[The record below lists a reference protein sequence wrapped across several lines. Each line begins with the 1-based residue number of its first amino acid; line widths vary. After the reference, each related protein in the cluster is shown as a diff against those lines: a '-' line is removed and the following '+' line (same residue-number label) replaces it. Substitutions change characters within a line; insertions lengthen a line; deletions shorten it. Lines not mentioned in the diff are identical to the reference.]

1 MNMFNLIISPDN
13 ERANHLIIEP
23 YDSVFGLESYGSLLE
38 DPSFNNASL
47 EYFTTTSPGITALA
61 SGDYMRIESD
71 GTQIDSSFGA
81 LGSNM
86 FFIDGGRYTLAVD
99 IKNIA
104 PGNSVTARIENGSNY
119 SLELV
124 ANSTGV
130 FSGSFIFDKS
140 DNGGSDYAR
149 LRVAMTDGVGNA
161 YNVNINS
168 IDLTGAV
175 YNTII
180 KKDWSNK
187 VDMDSFDM
195 KMMDLSEKVEFSCV
209 KDKDDYSSNK
219 LSNHVATAGGKPYN
233 YGDLNYVATDYTNLS
248 GVDEIKN
255 LLFASTVVKKIG
267 DIAALST
274 FITPAIYKGEDD
286 GNFTFYKSKPRIL
299 FDNGVKTTS
308 STFTSPTPSQNDGL
322 TGFTNQSE
330 YLLFT
335 HFSDFDLLSGASATC
350 QDYNWTDC
358 YSFVDNYSVNNL
370 FNEYWSAYYN
380 ELYHPDTRMY
390 TVECL
395 LNHNDISNFKFNDV
409 IVIEN
414 SEFRVNNI
422 SYNSEGLSKVELIKL
437 P

>member
-1 MNMFNLIISPDN
+1 M
-13 ERANHLIIEP
+13 P
-23 YDSVFGLESYGSLLE
+23 YD
-38 DPSFNNASL
+38 
-47 EYFTTTSPGITALA
+47 
-61 SGDYMRIESD
+61 
-71 GTQIDSSFGA
+71 DSSFWDNPTVHSGTTVTHSNNSSISIASNGTQTANWHGA
-81 LGSNM
+81 FSVVRDFIEGATYNVKYRITSNTFSSSTSFYLGRSGFSKAYSKTISAGETGIFNSS
-86 FFIDGGRYTLAVD
+86 FTYNKSTHTGLVS
-99 IKNIA
+99 
-104 PGNSVTARIENGSNY
+104 GNQMNLLFTMDQN
-119 SLELV
+119 
-124 ANSTGV
+124 
-130 FSGSFIFDKS
+130 SGSIAFEDFQII
-140 DNGGSDYAR
+140 G
-149 LRVAMTDGVGNA
+149 LRSNE
-161 YNVNINS
+161 
-168 IDLTGAV
+168 
-175 YNTII
+175 II
-180 KKDWSNK
+180 KKDWTNK

-209 KDKDDYSSNK
+209 KDKNDYSSNK
-219 LSNHVATAGGKPYN
+219 LSNHVTTAGGKPYN

-248 GVDEIKN
+248 GVEDVKN
-255 LLFASTVVKKIG
+255 LLFASTIIKPIG
-267 DIAALST
+267 ESSSLST
-274 FITPAIYKGEDD
+274 FITPSIYKGEDD

-322 TGFTNQSE
+322 TGFTNQNE

-335 HFSDFDLLSGASATC
+335 HFSDFDLLTGASATC

-358 YSFVDNYSVNNL
+358 FSFIDNYSVNNL
-370 FNEYWSAYYN
+370 FSEYWSTYYN

-395 LNHNDISNFKFNDV
+395 LNHNDISNFKFNNI